1 MHSPAVLIFLSL
13 FLFSIGAVGV
23 IVRRNLIIVFMCIEL
38 MLNSANLLL
47 VAFSHFLKNIDGM
60 MFVLFVLAIA
70 AAEAGVALALFV
82 VLFRQKGKID
92 SLQINILKH

>member
-1 MHSPAVLIFLSL
+1 MHSPAVLIFLSI

-47 VAFSHFLKNIDGM
+47 VTFSHFLRSIDGM

-82 VLFRQKGKID
+82 VLFRNKGNID
-92 SLQINILKH
+92 SFNINLLKH

>member
-1 MHSPAVLIFLSL
+1 MHSPVVLTFLAL
-13 FLFSIGAVGV
+13 FLFSVGAIGV

-47 VAFSHFLKNIDGM
+47 VVFSHFLRNIDGM

-82 VLFRQKGKID
+82 VLFRHKGNID
-92 SLQINILKH
+92 TIKLNILKH